1 MDIIVRESHSNFLE
15 KFLQE
20 TIIGFYCWVDR
31 TKCSAKRFK
40 YYWNNKIIIIEMRL
54 RLQLLR
60 LQLLRLLP
68 LLLLRLRLR
77 LRLLLLHI
85 MAYSVTP
92 RTQSSLQHCTV
103 DFWHD
108 TGSRGGYLIFNFI
121 CATEQEYFAQAV
133 RLILLHFSKLVLREP
148 I

>member
-1 MDIIVRESHSNFLE
+1 
-15 KFLQE
+15 
-20 TIIGFYCWVDR
+20 
-31 TKCSAKRFK
+31 
-40 YYWNNKIIIIEMRL
+40 MRL
-54 RLQLLR
+54 RLRLR
-60 LQLLRLLP
+60 LLRLLP
-68 LLLLRLRLR
+68 LLLLRLP
-77 LRLLLLHI
+77 LLLLHI